1 MARAPKKEKYLS
13 DAPQEAYDL
22 LQELIEKHHQDLQ
35 DSEIIIKLRHG
46 GWKAKGKTVFGKFT
60 IFSELYRQETGRDA
74 ALILNA
80 DMWFAMNPAQ
90 KRYILDHQL
99 YSLEVSTNK
108 DGDTKEAADGRPI
121 LKSIPPDIE
130 AFNNVIRRHGI
141 VMDDVKNLSKALNA
155 TNQDQ
160 LTIDDVAAQGEPPE
174 LPRDGVR
181 GKINPDGTV
190 DVDEEWDESRQLTLE
205 QAAAAAESDAPAADD
220 PMHDVDDPEPF

>member
-13 DAPQEAYDL
+13 NAPQEVYDL
-22 LQELIEKHHQDLQ
+22 LHELIDKHHKDLW
-35 DSEIIIKLRHG
+35 DSNIIIKLRHG
-46 GWKAKGKTVFGKFT
+46 GWKAKGKVVFGKFT
-60 IFSELYRQETGRDA
+60 IFSELYRQETGKDA

-80 DMWFAMNPAQ
+80 DMWTQMKPNQ

-141 VMDDVKNLSKALNA
+141 AMDEIKSFSKALTEA
-155 TNQDQ
+155 SQM
-160 LTIDDVAAQGEPPE
+160 TIEDVSAAAQEPQEPA
-174 LPRDGVR
+174 DD
-181 GKINPDGTV
+181 PDS
-190 DVDEEWDESRQLTLE
+190 DPDAEYDERRQVTLE
-205 QAAAAAESDAPAADD
+205 QAAAAADD
-220 PMHDVDDPEPF
+220 PMDGVDPHSVPF